1 MQRRPTTTEG
11 FQRRAA
17 AHASSYGAVS
27 ILIVEYRHSYSVQDS
42 RLPSSMKT
50 SICRDGRPTA
60 CERSA
65 PEAAILPLSHKLFA
79 TSLDLTCFNNSDNA
93 TASMGV
99 VESARSQHTLPERCA
114 WLKNGW
120 LGPRSAKH
128 VRSFLTNLNHA
139 TVTPVSMAVAI
150 RSALDTIEAR
160 RIISW
165 HDASQDIKIGLAA
178 GLCRLSSRLVSM

>member
-1 MQRRPTTTEG
+1 
-11 FQRRAA
+11 
-17 AHASSYGAVS
+17 
-27 ILIVEYRHSYSVQDS
+27 
-42 RLPSSMKT
+42 MKT

-120 LGPRSAKH
+120 LGPRVCKTCAVLFDQPQPRH
-128 VRSFLTNLNHA
+128 GDTGVYGRSNTKRLGYN
-139 TVTPVSMAVAI
+139 
-150 RSALDTIEAR
+150 RSP
-160 RIISW
+160 
-165 HDASQDIKIGLAA
+165 SQDIKIGLAA